1 MIDIPSPWERIKN
14 KIMEQK
20 GLVVVLGLPD
30 VGKSSFVYYLAKEAL
45 KNNLKIG
52 IVNSDLGQSEIG
64 IPTTVSLSIPEKD
77 FQKFEELSI
86 FDWYFVGSTSP
97 VGHLL
102 PLIVGVKNLVD
113 KAKSF
118 GCELIILNTC
128 GLILGRL
135 GRVLKYYKL
144 SLLKPDHI
152 VLIRK
157 ENELESFLRIIQRF
171 SSEFFIIP
179 RSNLARER
187 SWEERKA
194 FREKRFYQYFVKGN
208 TIDLPSFLIYSI
220 NKYVDKNKGD
230 ILKNR
235 LVGLFGERE
244 NLLAL
249 GILEMVDFNNNILRI
264 FTPFQEKEKIKRIE
278 LGDLYLSIKGEEL
291 RRVAP
296 HL

>member
-1 MIDIPSPWERIKN
+1 MLDIPLSWQKVKDKVIEK
-14 KIMEQK
+14 K

-30 VGKSSFVYYLAKEAL
+30 VGKSSFVYYLSKEGL
-45 KNNLKIG
+45 KHNLKLG

-77 FQKFEELSI
+77 FQSFEELSI
-86 FDWYFVGSTSP
+86 YDWYFVGSTSP

-102 PLIVGVKNLVD
+102 PLLVGVKNLVN

-135 GRVLKYYKL
+135 GKVLKYYKL
-144 SLLKPDHI
+144 SLLRPEHV

-157 ENELESFLRIIQRF
+157 ENELESFLKIIQRL
-171 SSEFFIIP
+171 SSDFHIIP
-179 RSNLARER
+179 KSIMARER

-194 FREKRFYQYFVKGN
+194 FREKRFSQYFIKGT
-208 TIDLPSFLIYSI
+208 TIEIPSFLIYSI

-235 LVGLFGERE
+235 LVGLFGEKE
-244 NLLAL
+244 NFLAL
-249 GILEMVDFNNNILRI
+249 GILEMVDFNNNILKV

-278 LGDLYLSIKGEEL
+278 LGDLYISIKGEEL
-291 RRVAP
+291 RKVAP
-296 HL
+296 RF